1 MVEQSDVRRVIHH
14 PLH

>member
-1 MVEQSDVRRVIHH
+1 MVEQSDVGRVIHH